1 MDDSQIREYLMREKT
16 RESEALRLFQDE
28 GSRLTVE
35 EMRGI
40 VPLKTGFLRESITS
54 STTPSGFTVY
64 PTAKYAEFVDKG
76 TGPHTIFPSG
86 ARALRFE
93 TPWGGEV
100 FAKRVQHPGT
110 RPTFFI
116 QRTADAVVGKL
127 VEQLRSILERVYS

>member
-1 MDDSQIREYLMREKT
+1 MDDSQIREYLMREKM

-54 STTPSGFTVY
+54 SPTPSGFTVY
-64 PTAKYAEFVDKG
+64 PTARYAGFVDKG
-76 TGPHTIFPSG
+76 TSPHTIFPSG

-93 TPWGGEV
+93 TAWGGV
-100 FAKRVQHPGT
+100 IFAKHVQHPGT

-116 QRTADAVVGKL
+116 QRTADAVIPKL
-127 VEQLRSILERVYS
+127 AEQLRSILERVYS